1 MSIPMRC
8 ISLTATGAL
17 ALVMVMSSNAFAQ
30 TPPAPVTSAAPQ
42 GSLEMRRMVDLL
54 ERLDRMEREV
64 RQLRGDLEVEAH
76 DVKELKQRQRELYL
90 DVDRRLRALEVGG
103 TRSGAGGSPAP
114 APAPNQ
120 GPAASPSVMPSQGQA
135 QTPPSQSSAP
145 APAAMPSPQERS
157 AYEQAFNL
165 LKDGRYPQ
173 AIRAFDS
180 FLKAYPRS
188 QYAGNAQYWLGEAH
202 YVSRNFKQA
211 AVAFGKVVSNYS
223 DSPKVPDAMLK
234 LGYTEYE
241 LDQWQQARA
250 TLQNVTKR
258 YPNSTAAQLAQTRLQ
273 RMRKEGH

>member
-1 MSIPMRC
+1 MSNTMRR
-8 ISLTATGAL
+8 ISLAAAGAM
-17 ALVMVMSSNAFAQ
+17 ALVTVMSPNVFAQ
-30 TPPAPVTSAAPQ
+30 TPPAPVTSAAPPE
-42 GSLEMRRMVDLL
+42 SLQMRRMVDLL

-64 RQLRGDLEVEAH
+64 RQLRGDLEVQAH
-76 DVKELKQRQRELYL
+76 DLKEIKQRQRELYL

-103 TRSGAGGSPAP
+103 ARSGVGGSPAP

-120 GPAASPSVMPSQGQA
+120 GSAPPPSVMPSQGQA
-135 QTPPSQSSAP
+135 QTPPPQPSA
-145 APAAMPSPQERS
+145 ALPSPQERS

-173 AIRAFDS
+173 AISAFDS
-180 FLKAYPRS
+180 FLQAYPHS

-211 AVAFGKVVSNYS
+211 AVSFGKVVSNYP